1 MYAEFEST
9 LGEYDRAR
17 AIFDIAT
24 CGGNTQNL
32 VLDMPERIW
41 KAYIDFEIES
51 NEIDRARSL
60 YIKLLE
66 KTKHVKVWASYAL
79 FEADQANNIEN
90 ARNLMEQAQTYFK
103 KNEPDL
109 KEERRMLLENWLN
122 IEKAADEDSE
132 MTRKVEAKLPRQ
144 VKKRRKTKTE
154 EVETEMTQT
163 AEQGEQDQAEVG
175 WEEYFDYVFPDDLVS
190 DGMNNGK

>member
-1 MYAEFEST
+1 
-9 LGEYDRAR
+9 
-17 AIFDIAT
+17 
-24 CGGNTQNL
+24 
-32 VLDMPERIW
+32 MPERIW
-41 KAYIDFEIES
+41 KAYIDFEIEN

-79 FEADQANNIEN
+79 FEADQANNIAN
-90 ARNLMEQAQTYFK
+90 ARSLMEQAQTHFK
-103 KNEPDL
+103 MNEPDL

-144 VKKRRKTKTE
+144 VKKRRKTKTGE
-154 EVETEMTQT
+154 
-163 AEQGEQDQAEVG
+163 AE
-175 WEEYFDYVFPDDLVS
+175 
-190 DGMNNGK
+190 